1 MPLPSRQA
9 VIGRGVVLGLAALLL
24 AGCARNAPP
33 APLVSSQPDPVSTE
47 ERPAAPAGAQDA
59 APGTVIVSRGDTY
72 SEIAEAHGVS
82 TRALIEINGAD
93 PPYTI
98 YPGDVLRLP
107 PPLTYTVVQGD
118 TATRI
123 ARCHGVDLWS
133 LVQLNRL
140 KRPYRLSVGQDLRIP
155 RQIRARHCPE
165 EGTILVEVEITADEE
180 PGPAVIPG
188 AVVAVPAEPAAEET
202 PSDVPAAPVPA
213 GGGVPDAVAAPEP
226 IAAARAPLPAPAPTP
241 QIAGS
246 SKFLWPTDGQIASRF
261 GTKSGGLKNDGINI
275 AAPAGSP
282 VRATADGTVA
292 YAGNELQAYGNLV
305 LIRHEDGWMSAYAHN
320 QELRVARG
328 ERVRQG
334 QMIAQVGQTGNV
346 PGPQVHFELRTGK
359 GRPVD
364 PLKHLGK

>member
-1 MPLPSRQA
+1 MA
-9 VIGRGVVLGLAALLL
+9 V
-24 AGCARNAPP
+24 
-33 APLVSSQPDPVSTE
+33 DHE
-47 ERPAAPAGAQDA
+47 ERRAAPAREEGS
-59 APGTVIVSRGDTY
+59 APGTVIVRRGDTY
-72 SEIAEAHGVS
+72 SEIAETHGVS
-82 TRALIEINGAD
+82 TRALIDINGAE

-107 PPLTYTVVQGD
+107 PPRTYTVAAGD

-140 KRPYRLSVGQDLRIP
+140 EHPYRLSVGQDLHIP
-155 RQIRARHCPE
+155 RQIRASHCPD
-165 EGTILVEVEITADEE
+165 EGTILVEVERTDDEVLPPAAV
-180 PGPAVIPG
+180 PGPAVAASPPPAT
-188 AVVAVPAEPAAEET
+188 AVGVGDEAPAAIA
-202 PSDVPAAPVPA
+202 PPAPVAIDRDPTPVPA
-213 GGGVPDAVAAPEP
+213 TAS
-226 IAAARAPLPAPAPTP
+226 RR
-241 QIAGS
+241 AGS
-246 SKFLWPTDGQIASRF
+246 GKFLWPADGQIASRF

-305 LIRHEDGWMSAYAHN
+305 LIRHENGWMSAYAHN
-320 QELRVARG
+320 QELNVARG
-328 ERVRQG
+328 DRVRQG

>member
-1 MPLPSRQA
+1 M
-9 VIGRGVVLGLAALLL
+9 IGRGIALGLAALLL

-33 APLVSSQPDPVSTE
+33 APLVSSQPDTGGQE
-47 ERPAAPAGAQDA
+47 ERRAAPAGEAVA
-59 APGTVIVSRGDTY
+59 APGTVIVKRGDTY
-72 SEIAEAHGVS
+72 SEIAETHGVS
-82 TRALIEINGAD
+82 TRALIEINGAE

-107 PPLTYTVVQGD
+107 PPRTYTVVKGD

-140 KRPYRLSVGQDLRIP
+140 KHPYRLSVGQELRIP
-155 RQIRARHCPE
+155 RRIRAPHCPE
-165 EGTILVEVEITADEE
+165 EGTILVEVEIPDDED
-180 PGPAVIPG
+180 PAP
-188 AVVAVPAEPAAEET
+188 AAVPSAVAAAPAAPAAPAPPVGDEVPSAAAT
-202 PSDVPAAPVPA
+202 PEPVPAAPVRP
-213 GGGVPDAVAAPEP
+213 
-226 IAAARAPLPAPAPTP
+226 PAPAPGPRT
-241 QIAGS
+241 AGS
-246 SKFLWPTDGQIASRF
+246 SKFLWPADGQIASRF

-275 AAPAGSP
+275 SAPAGSP

-320 QELRVARG
+320 QELKVVRG
-328 ERVRQG
+328 DRVRQG
-334 QMIAQVGQTGNV
+334 QLIAQVGQTGNV

>member
-1 MPLPSRQA
+1 VISRG
-9 VIGRGVVLGLAALLL
+9 IVLGFGALLL

-33 APLVSSQPDPVSTE
+33 APLVSSQPGTVGQE
-47 ERPAAPAGAQDA
+47 ERQAAPAGEAVA
-59 APGTVIVSRGDTY
+59 APGTVIVRRGDTY

-82 TRALIEINGAD
+82 TRALIEINGAE

-107 PPLTYTVVQGD
+107 PPHMYTVVKGD

-133 LVQLNRL
+133 LVQLNGL
-140 KRPYRLSVGQDLRIP
+140 QRPYRLSVGQDLRIP
-155 RQIRARHCPE
+155 RRIRAPHCPE
-165 EGTILVEVEITADEE
+165 EGTILVEVEITEDED
-180 PGPAVIPG
+180 PIPA
-188 AVVAVPAEPAAEET
+188 AVPAPVSTGQAESDAERVPPA
-202 PSDVPAAPVPA
+202 VPVAPA
-213 GGGVPDAVAAPEP
+213 GGELPDAVATPEP
-226 IAAARAPLPAPAPTP
+226 AAAARVRPPVPAPTP
-241 QIAGS
+241 QTAGS
-246 SKFLWPTDGQIASRF
+246 SKFLWPADGQIASRF

-305 LIRHEDGWMSAYAHN
+305 LIRHKDGWMSAYAHN
-320 QELRVARG
+320 QELKVARG
-328 ERVRQG
+328 DQVRQG

>member
-1 MPLPSRQA
+1 M
-9 VIGRGVVLGLAALLL
+9 IGHGIAFGLAALLL

-33 APLVSSQPDPVSTE
+33 APLVSNAPDTAGQE
-47 ERPAAPAGAQDA
+47 ERRAATAGEAVA
-59 APGTVIVSRGDTY
+59 APGTVIVRRGDTY

-82 TRALIEINGAD
+82 TRALIEINGAE

-107 PPLTYTVVQGD
+107 PPRTYTVVKGD

-140 KRPYRLSVGQDLRIP
+140 KHPYRLSVGQDLRIP
-155 RQIRARHCPE
+155 RRIRAPHCPE
-165 EGTILVEVEITADEE
+165 EGTILVEVEIPDDAD
-180 PGPAVIPG
+180 PAPAAVPG
-188 AVVAVPAEPAAEET
+188 AVATAPA
-202 PSDVPAAPVPA
+202 VPAAPVPA
-213 GGGVPDAVAAPEP
+213 VGDEVPSTVATPEP
-226 IAAARAPLPAPAPTP
+226 APAAQVQPPVPAPAP
-241 QIAGS
+241 QQAGS
-246 SKFLWPTDGQIASRF
+246 SKFLWPTDGRIASRF

-320 QELRVARG
+320 QELTVARG
-328 ERVRQG
+328 DRVRQG

>member
-1 MPLPSRQA
+1 M
-9 VIGRGVVLGLAALLL
+9 IGRGIVLGLAALLL

-33 APLVSSQPDPVSTE
+33 APLVSSQPETVGQE
-47 ERPAAPAGAQDA
+47 EPRAAPVGEAVA
-59 APGTVIVSRGDTY
+59 APGTVIVRRGDTY

-82 TRALIEINGAD
+82 TRALIEINGAE

-107 PPLTYTVVQGD
+107 PPRTYTVVRGD

-140 KRPYRLSVGQDLRIP
+140 KHPYRLSVGQDLRIP
-155 RQIRARHCPE
+155 RRIRAPHCPD
-165 EGTILVEVEITADEE
+165 EGTILVEVEIPDDED
-180 PGPAVIPG
+180 PAPAAVPG
-188 AVVAVPAEPAAEET
+188 AVAAAPA
-202 PSDVPAAPVPA
+202 VPAAPTPRVGDGTPS
-213 GGGVPDAVAAPEP
+213 AVAAPEP
-226 IAAARAPLPAPAPTP
+226 VATSQPVAAPRVPAPAP
-241 QIAGS
+241 QSAGS
-246 SKFLWPTDGQIASRF
+246 SKFLWPADGRIASRF

-320 QELRVARG
+320 QELTVARG
-328 ERVRQG
+328 DRVRQG